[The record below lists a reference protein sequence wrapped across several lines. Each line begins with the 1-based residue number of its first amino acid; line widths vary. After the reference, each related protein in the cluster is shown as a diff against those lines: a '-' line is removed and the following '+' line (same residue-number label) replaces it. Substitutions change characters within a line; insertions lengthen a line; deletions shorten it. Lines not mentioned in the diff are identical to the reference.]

1 MIEDQASESPQK
13 RKIDEDEDEVP
24 IVSRRK
30 KKRVVEDDESVDL
43 SLSPKAE
50 NEPSPEDDEII
61 GDEQLDDPFAGQEP
75 FQPPEEESVQEEAP
89 VVVQTPLIPCQ
100 KPFMPSS
107 TIEEDEGAPRYLHWS
122 QKGCVTA
129 RAEEGGLEFAF
140 EVEHFAEGADS
151 ASVSDVF

>member
-1 MIEDQASESPQK
+1 M
-13 RKIDEDEDEVP
+13 V
-24 IVSRRK
+24 
-30 KKRVVEDDESVDL
+30 
-43 SLSPKAE
+43 
-50 NEPSPEDDEII
+50 
-61 GDEQLDDPFAGQEP
+61 
-75 FQPPEEESVQEEAP
+75 EESARPHEDAP
-89 VVVQTPLIPCQ
+89 VVQTPLIPCQ

-140 EVEHFAEGADS
+140 EVEHFAEGADA